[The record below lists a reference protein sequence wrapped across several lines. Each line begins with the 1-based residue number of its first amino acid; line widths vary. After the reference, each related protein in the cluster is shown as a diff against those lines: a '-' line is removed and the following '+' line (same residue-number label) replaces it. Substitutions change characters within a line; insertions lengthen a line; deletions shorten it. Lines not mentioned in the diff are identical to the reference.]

1 MSQRIIV
8 CMPMRDKMTEET
20 ARALRDNMDGFD
32 VTLLHEIG
40 KPVREARNA
49 LVRRVSEM
57 SRPSDTPV
65 LWADDDAW
73 WPVGTIEK
81 LVGSLDSTP
90 NASVIYGMATHRRLP
105 FAQPTTRRADGRLW
119 DLPLRDD
126 GLVPVLMGSTHCMV
140 HRASLLETWDEQLVA
155 KGFPHHVDLFTLHP
169 AILDAA
175 ISPMDRAKA
184 IQRASPSLRGYFE
197 RFADVFTDDSSFVQ
211 NILGAGGTA
220 FADSGA
226 IFAHVDRTTGA
237 ASVPGAHMLEIRDNT
252 LFPFKGPRPKP
263 EDGDPRKYGL
273 PPIIA
278 VPKAVL
284 LQDPGIPANV
294 RAELEAPSSSAYV
307 ILSWAG
313 PAPSDTSSSGK
324 VNEKSHA
331 KKRRLKRREERRVR
345 ARQRR

>member
-126 GLVPVLMGSTHCMV
+126 GPHGVNPLHGTSSVAARDLG
-140 HRASLLETWDEQLVA
+140 RATRSE
-155 KGFPHHVDLFTLHP
+155 
-169 AILDAA
+169 
-175 ISPMDRAKA
+175 
-184 IQRASPSLRGYFE
+184 
-197 RFADVFTDDSSFVQ
+197 
-211 NILGAGGTA
+211 
-220 FADSGA
+220 
-226 IFAHVDRTTGA
+226 
-237 ASVPGAHMLEIRDNT
+237 
-252 LFPFKGPRPKP
+252 
-263 EDGDPRKYGL
+263 
-273 PPIIA
+273 
-278 VPKAVL
+278 
-284 LQDPGIPANV
+284 GIPAP
-294 RAELEAPSSSAYV
+294 RGSLHSPSSDPRCCDLANGSSEGHSKGVAIASR
-307 ILSWAG
+307 ILRAICRCIYG
-313 PAPSDTSSSGK
+313 RQLIRPEHT
-324 VNEKSHA
+324 
-331 KKRRLKRREERRVR
+331 RRRWHCVCRFGGYLR
-345 ARQRR
+345 AR